1 MQTFAAE
8 SWAQFLRWAWQLK
21 RRPMFLV
28 MSLSQPLMWLLMF
41 GPAMRAMRPSDGGM
55 DYLAFM
61 VPGLMAF
68 TVFGSAMMAG
78 IPILFD
84 KESGFLTRLMASPAS
99 RGSILVGRAL
109 YTVLNTLAQAL
120 LILAVGWLMSDGM
133 VLSVASVGYVLGL
146 TALLTVGLTVLS
158 LALAFKL
165 KHHAMFFVLISTLGM
180 PVMFLSNALFELA
193 KMPGWMRYAALANP
207 MTYAISGM
215 RGALDT
221 GVVSA
226 PWLTLGA
233 LLVFNALAFTVSY
246 RVCSRALA

>member
-1 MQTFAAE
+1 MSHFAAE

-41 GPAMRAMRPSDGGM
+41 GPAMKDKVPVSADM

-99 RGSILVGRAL
+99 RGSMLVGRAL
-109 YTVLNTLAQAL
+109 YTVCITLAQAV
-120 LILAVGWLMSDGM
+120 LILVVGWGISRGL
-133 VLSVASVGYVLGL
+133 VLNPLSVGYLLLIAV
-146 TALLTVGLTVLS
+146 LLTVGLTVLS
-158 LALAFKL
+158 LALAFRL

-180 PVMFLSNALFELA
+180 PVMFLSSALFKLDE
-193 KMPGWMRYAALANP
+193 MPAWMHYAALANP
-207 MTYAISGM
+207 LTYAIDGM
-215 RGALDT
+215 RAALST
-221 GVVSA
+221 GSVGQPLPILA
-226 PWLTLGA
+226 A
-233 LLVFNALAFTVSY
+233 LLVFNVLAFFWSY